1 MEHCFTPEE
10 EATALQLLESLQV
23 GREAVDTLLE
33 QLESKN
39 FSAFAGIAA
48 TLVQLI
54 TSIQQAAAPFREKLD
69 TVMLPITCE
78 CMLYTL
84 DTVCKAIPSNL
95 PKAEMKLRYELAPT
109 LEEAY
114 MQFYYWAYVYT
125 HPDRE
130 ELYYRKDMYELASNP
145 YANAA
150 LETGEYK
157 YEVSFTVTGY
167 NHLDYTKMCVESLL
181 KNIPRGLNYELIL
194 FDNGSVDG
202 TEAFFESICPTK
214 LIKAKTNH
222 GIGSSAL
229 RAREGKYSFSISND
243 VIVLPNAIENSLEC
257 IQSADDIARVV
268 PTTPNVSNL
277 QTIYIQYRDAD
288 EMVAAARQ
296 NNGKNPF
303 RWEQR
308 TRLCNPLNIDNMHLC
323 YSKEG
328 LCHNGYLNK
337 NCNMFPD
344 DRFSLLCR
352 RAGYKMYLAKDAYCH
367 HFGSVTLKDEIARYN
382 EQKFYDDGRQ
392 KFYEWFGIDPW
403 GTGFCYDPIFMERV
417 VGEHQGH
424 TEVLGINC
432 GMGSNSLKIKEQIK
446 EYCHNTNCT
455 LTNVTDDERFFLDLR
470 GVSDAA
476 ETVTKIKAFKELLY
490 QKQFDYIVWETP
502 FLTQFKFETLLTLCL
517 EHLTNGG
524 LLLLKKTEQVKGHI
538 TVDNIETG
546 SLEGGWITL
555 QKK

>member
-1 MEHCFTPEE
+1 
-10 EATALQLLESLQV
+10 
-23 GREAVDTLLE
+23 
-33 QLESKN
+33 
-39 FSAFAGIAA
+39 
-48 TLVQLI
+48 
-54 TSIQQAAAPFREKLD
+54 
-69 TVMLPITCE
+69 
-78 CMLYTL
+78 
-84 DTVCKAIPSNL
+84 
-95 PKAEMKLRYELAPT
+95 
-109 LEEAY
+109 
-114 MQFYYWAYVYT
+114 
-125 HPDRE
+125 
-130 ELYYRKDMYELASNP
+130 
-145 YANAA
+145 
-150 LETGEYK
+150 
-157 YEVSFTVTGY
+157 
-167 NHLDYTKMCVESLL
+167 
-181 KNIPRGLNYELIL
+181 
-194 FDNGSVDG
+194 
-202 TEAFFESICPTK
+202 
-214 LIKAKTNH
+214 
-222 GIGSSAL
+222 
-229 RAREGKYSFSISND
+229 
-243 VIVLPNAIENSLEC
+243 
-257 IQSADDIARVV
+257 
-268 PTTPNVSNL
+268 
-277 QTIYIQYRDAD
+277 
-288 EMVAAARQ
+288 
-296 NNGKNPF
+296 
-303 RWEQR
+303 
-308 TRLCNPLNIDNMHLC
+308 MHLC